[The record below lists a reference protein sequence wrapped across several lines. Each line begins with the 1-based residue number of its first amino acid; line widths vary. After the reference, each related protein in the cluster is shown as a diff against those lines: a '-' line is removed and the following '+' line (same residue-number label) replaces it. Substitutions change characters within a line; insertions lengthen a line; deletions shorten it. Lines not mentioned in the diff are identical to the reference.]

1 MTAVTF
7 QDQSERIAA
16 LEAGIGAALDA
27 LKARDGTKD
36 ADEKKSRV
44 AEYRQHL
51 YTVTTIVDQQA
62 DDDLGETWY
71 LLIWS
76 TKKRPK
82 ELAMD
87 LGRHKAMKY
96 PYYRKGRLMS

>member
-7 QDQSERIAA
+7 QDQSERITA
-16 LEAGIGAALDA
+16 LESGIGAALDA
-27 LKARDGTKD
+27 LKARDATKD
-36 ADEKKSRV
+36 ADEKKSRI

-82 ELAMD
+82 ELATD

-96 PYYRKGRLMS
+96 PYYRKGQLMS

>member
-1 MTAVTF
+1 MAAVTF
-7 QDQSERIAA
+7 QDQSGRIAA
-16 LEAGIGAALDA
+16 LESGIGAALDA
-27 LKARDGTKD
+27 LKARDATED
-36 ADEKKSRV
+36 TAEKKSHI
-44 AEYRQHL
+44 ADYRQHL

-82 ELAMD
+82 ELATD
-87 LGRHKAMKY
+87 LGRHKAVEY
-96 PYYRKGRLMS
+96 PYYRKGQLMS

>member
-1 MTAVTF
+1 MTF

-16 LEAGIGAALDA
+16 LESGIGAALDA
-27 LKARDGTKD
+27 LKARDATKD
-36 ADEKKSRV
+36 AGEKKSHI

-51 YTVTTIVDQQA
+51 YTVTAIVDRQA

-76 TKKRPK
+76 NKKRPK
-82 ELAMD
+82 ELATD
-87 LGRHKAMKY
+87 LGRHKAVQ
-96 PYYRKGRLMS
+96 PPHYRKSQLMY

>member
-7 QDQSERIAA
+7 PDQSERIAA
-16 LEAGIGAALDA
+16 LESGIGAALDA
-27 LKARDGTKD
+27 LKARDATKD
-36 ADEKKSRV
+36 ADEKKSCI
-44 AEYRQHL
+44 AEYRRHL
-51 YTVTTIVDQQA
+51 YTATTLVDQQA

-82 ELAMD
+82 ELATD
-87 LGRHKAMKY
+87 LGRHKAMQ
-96 PYYRKGRLMS
+96 PPHFRKSQLMY

>member
-1 MTAVTF
+1 VTF

-16 LEAGIGAALDA
+16 LESGIGAALDA
-27 LKARDGTKD
+27 LKARDTTKD
-36 ADEKKSRV
+36 ADQKKSRMS
-44 AEYRQHL
+44 EYRRHL

-76 TKKRPK
+76 TKKRPQ
-82 ELAMD
+82 ELATD
-87 LGRHKAMKY
+87 LGRHKAVK
-96 PYYRKGRLMS
+96 PPHFRKSQLMY